1 MDKLMNILPDNHIS
15 NETLWIYKDNIE
27 IFNKYNQQIIHTI
40 KKEELKQELKQEPKQ
55 EPKPETKQEP
65 KPETKQE
72 PKQEPKPETKLELKP
87 ELKQE
92 PKPETKQE
100 PKPETKQ
107 EPKPT
112 KQKNESPVDLILR
125 LTLVN
130 KIMKPDIKDKL
141 IEFISLPEFSKVFG
155 MKKTSEIMTA
165 ISKESWNQSIS
176 LFISFLLNKN
186 IIYKDKSYIYN
197 KEKVISQQTII
208 IS

>member
-1 MDKLMNILPDNHIS
+1 MNTLPDNHIS

-27 IFNKYNQQIIHTI
+27 IFNKYNQQVIHSTKKEEI
-40 KKEELKQELKQEPKQ
+40 KKEEIKKEEIKKEEIKK
-55 EPKPETKQEP
+55 ERTTK
-65 KPETKQE
+65 
-72 PKQEPKPETKLELKP
+72 
-87 ELKQE
+87 
-92 PKPETKQE
+92 
-100 PKPETKQ
+100 
-107 EPKPT
+107 
-112 KQKNESPVDLILR
+112 KNESPVDLILR
-125 LTLVN
+125 LTLVD
-130 KIMKPDIKDKL
+130 KIMKQDIKDKL

-197 KEKVISQQTII
+197 KDKEISQQSII